1 MLYSQAIEVMKM
13 NSYYPKYRGS
23 SVHIDDV
30 LKAIGASY
38 SRYKSA
44 AKTPRLAVGSSQ
56 GSPKARSR
64 LARINGI
71 DHYTGSLD
79 QNIYLIGLAKAGRL
93 RKVR

>member
-1 MLYSQAIEVMKM
+1 M

-23 SVHIDDV
+23 SVHIDAV
-30 LKAIGASY
+30 LKAVGAPY
-38 SRYKSA
+38 SHY
-44 AKTPRLAVGSSQ
+44 

-64 LARINGI
+64 LAMINGI

>member
-1 MLYSQAIEVMKM
+1 MKM

-23 SVHIDDV
+23 SVHVDDV
-30 LKAIGASY
+30 LKAVGAPY
-38 SRYKSA
+38 SRY
-44 AKTPRLAVGSSQ
+44 

-71 DHYTGSLD
+71 DHYAGSLD